1 MPLKSHGASNH
12 PGVAIIILNYN
23 GLRWLQACLSSV
35 LKTDYPN
42 YETVLIDNG
51 SSDGSIEYV
60 RREYGSVRIVS
71 NSTNL
76 GFAEAYNRVVDQVDA
91 EYILLLNNDTE
102 VLNPSWLTH
111 LVEAAS
117 EGGDVGAVTTK
128 LVSMRDRRVLDS
140 VGGAGIPYWRGFFDV
155 GRGETDIGQYAKGF
169 EPFAYCGGAAL
180 IRKSAFVDAGKFDS
194 KFFAQYDDADLSW
207 RLRLRGWRIAYA
219 PEAEVAHYR
228 GGTAGGG
235 VITPLILYYC
245 NRNFLRAIIKN
256 CGSSIS
262 WAVRRYL
269 LYTFLIAS
277 AFLIL
282 EPPKSVMLLKGI
294 VWNLRNLRST
304 CTARHNVQSKRKV
317 SEKEILRRMYP
328 GLTRGRSPGHIELTQ
343 IMDVIFDFSDR
354 AKFQDL
360 IT

>member
-1 MPLKSHGASNH
+1 MLPKPWGATNH
-12 PGVAIIILNYN
+12 PRVAVIVLNYN

-42 YETVLIDNG
+42 YETIFVDNG

-60 RREYGSVRIVS
+60 QREYGSVRIVS

-76 GFAEAYNRVVDQVDA
+76 GFAEAYNRVVDQIDA

-102 VLNPSWLTH
+102 VLNHSWLTH
-111 LVEAAS
+111 LVKAAS
-117 EGGDVGAVTTK
+117 EGEDVGAVTTK
-128 LVSMRDRRVLDS
+128 LVSMRDHRILDS
-140 VGGAGIPYWRGFFDV
+140 VGGAGIPYWRGFFDM
-155 GRGETDIGQYAKGF
+155 GRGEMDVARYTRDF
-169 EPFAYCGGAAL
+169 EPFAYCGAAAL
-180 IRKSAFVDAGKFDS
+180 IRKSAFIDAGKFDS

-235 VITPLILYYC
+235 VITPSILYYC

-256 CGSSIS
+256 CGPSLS
-262 WAVRRYL
+262 WALRSYL
-269 LYTFLIAS
+269 LYTILVAS

-282 EPPKSVMLLKGI
+282 EPPKSVILLKGI

-304 CTARHNVQSKRKV
+304 CTARQIVQSKRKV
-317 SEKEILRRMYP
+317 SEKEILRRMYL
-328 GLTRGRSPGHIELTQ
+328 GITRVRSTDHTELTQ
-343 IMDVIFDFSDR
+343 IMDVIFDLRDR
-354 AKFQDL
+354 AKFQNL